1 MCSKTSSVSYG
12 NREDDDNYSSLC
24 PKKQKHNNGGKKRV
38 PRRGPGVAE
47 LEKIRLGEQHI
58 STAAPFTLHHPPSLE
73 KSPTITDRTG
83 LVYPFS
89 SYFSAGSF
97 PSDLIPPAPVFQR
110 KHDSSLHYLPPMNL
124 PKQGSGGFYQF
135 IEPPSSQTSSLD
147 NVTKFLDEEKISS
160 AKRPWHF
167 MADTAKCSVGPSTTI
182 SRDAKQ
188 TRSLDLRLKNHVQ
201 DSGTTIRNPIT
212 IDSPSSASPPTT
224 IFANPSLGF
233 PRFLQKEEDDH
244 EIIQRKSGTNFP
256 LNKKPF
262 YSFLPAND
270 QIIRDQDRSFS
281 LRTERYDTVP
291 DHGIDLRLK
300 L

>member
-12 NREDDDNYSSLC
+12 NREDDDDYSVLC
-24 PKKQKHNNGGKKRV
+24 PKKQKHNNGGRKRV

-58 STAAPFTLHHPPSLE
+58 STTAPFPRPRPPPIE
-73 KSPTITDRTG
+73 KSPTFTDRTG

-89 SYFSAGSF
+89 SYFTAGSF

-124 PKQGSGGFYQF
+124 PNQGSGGFYQF
-135 IEPPSSQTSSLD
+135 IEPPSSQTSCLD
-147 NVTKFLDEEKISS
+147 NVTKFLDEEKISA
-160 AKRPWHF
+160 AKRPWHL
-167 MADTAKCSVGPSTTI
+167 MADTAKCSVGPTI
-182 SRDAKQ
+182 TSSRDAKQ
-188 TRSLDLRLKNHVQ
+188 IRSLDLRLKNHVQ

-224 IFANPSLGF
+224 IFPNSPLDF

-256 LNKKPF
+256 LNRKPF
-262 YSFLPAND
+262 YSFLPSND
-270 QIIRDQDRSFS
+270 QSIRDQDRSLS